1 MVRQVKATKLQPCSL
16 RLQNYPSKPLDDLG
30 VCTVKV
36 TIKGN
41 KVSLPLVVI
50 KGDGISLLGRNWLE
64 QIKLDWH
71 EIAKIN
77 GITKPS
83 YQKKLDDLLKQYE
96 EIFRDE
102 LGKCKQIKA
111 KLHVKPNTVPKFY
124 CPRPIPL
131 ALKEKVEEDL
141 NRLERLGVISKVET
155 SEWATPTVPVR
166 KPNGSVRLCGGYKV
180 TINPYLNVNQYPLPR
195 PEELFATLNNGQHFT
210 KLDLSEAYL
219 QIELDDDAKKY
230 LVINTHKGL
239 YRFNRLPYGIAS
251 TPAIFQQSIEQVLP
265 KLPKVVYYMD
275 DILITGRTDEEHL
288 QNLTSVFE
296 SIRQHGLRIKL
307 SKCKFFQ
314 ESVEYL
320 GHIVSKDGIHT
331 SRKKIKAITDVPAPI
346 DVSKLRSFLGMV
358 NHYGKFVKSLTELI
372 APYHPRSNGKAE
384 WFVQTFKNAIRRG
397 KHVGVQKALCQFL
410 LKYRSTP
417 HPSTGE
423 TPSKLMFGR
432 EIRTRLH
439 MLHPNEMEKPRQ
451 QETAK
456 ALTRTFKA
464 NDPVWVQNY
473 TGKPKWLAGKLY
485 QRQDLS
491 VTK

>member
-1 MVRQVKATKLQPCSL
+1 MKAENRSGHGLTGRSGCYGPEMSVNRQEEKFRVTKIHLKSSNQRRKPLQHIKLNSKSSSQLQSEVVDIVHVHTVSPDIPRSYNVVTQINDIPIIMELDTGAGVSIVSEQTWLDKLKQPKLQPCSL
-16 RLQNYPSKPLDDLG
+16 RLQSYPSKPLDVLG

-36 TIKGN
+36 TIKDN
-41 KVSLPLVVI
+41 TVSLPLVVI

-124 CPRPIPL
+124 HPRPIPL

-166 KPNGSVRLCGGYKV
+166 KPNGSVRLCRDYKV

-251 TPAIFQQSIEQVLP
+251 APAIFQQSIEQVLP
-265 KLPKVVYYMD
+265 KLPKVVCHMD
-275 DILITGRTDEEHL
+275 NILITGRTDEEHL
-288 QNLTSVFE
+288 QNLMSV
-296 SIRQHGLRIKL
+296 L
-307 SKCKFFQ
+307 
-314 ESVEYL
+314 
-320 GHIVSKDGIHT
+320 
-331 SRKKIKAITDVPAPI
+331 
-346 DVSKLRSFLGMV
+346 
-358 NHYGKFVKSLTELI
+358 
-372 APYHPRSNGKAE
+372 
-384 WFVQTFKNAIRRG
+384 
-397 KHVGVQKALCQFL
+397 KALDNMAYESNYQNANSSKNL
-410 LKYRSTP
+410 LSTLDI
-417 HPSTGE
+417 S
-423 TPSKLMFGR
+423 
-432 EIRTRLH
+432 
-439 MLHPNEMEKPRQ
+439 
-451 QETAK
+451 
-456 ALTRTFKA
+456 
-464 NDPVWVQNY
+464 
-473 TGKPKWLAGKLY
+473 
-485 QRQDLS
+485 
-491 VTK
+491 